1 MGRYDGMSSEEEGEI
16 IEETPP
22 VMKKAPI
29 EAAIAAPPAEA
40 PLVVAVQ
47 VAPDAPAKAVAVTA
61 QTPPTDRSLDTRK
74 RQQPAEPRPPRS
86 PENKRRRTEPA
97 RPAPPKDQPPMKKH
111 DSFSAA
117 EKQKE
122 LSRVLRE
129 PYQARSSRVLLNFN
143 LWLAEA
149 RLAQVYAR
157 LAIDDVQTIVTSTLK
172 GDGNGSPFLESYD
185 GVASPS
191 KVCIVLAK
199 GVHPDMLGRAV
210 TSPDVALPFFES
222 CSTVP
227 CGLASATA
235 LKASQKPKEVALSE
249 SLFRFPLRTTDLDLL
264 SPDEL
269 FAGYE
274 VTLLAQY
281 TSESRGW
288 TDEVVL
294 QPSGAFFRKTTQ
306 QSGEWKLDGDLLHLH
321 WTFARADDDA
331 SKPQVVTAIDVLLA
345 EDDRLRV
352 FRTNDMLDKQYGL
365 ASLDPERP
373 LVKRA
378 LKVTVLR
385 AAKVNAALTTPSLPS
400 LWTHEPTLD
409 DFILTPDEMIAYG
422 YPMDATVEQQ
432 LLMKATKNSSMDVYK
447 ATMRKDE
454 TQDDADE
461 ERLFALDCEMC
472 ETDLGSELTRVTV
485 VNAQGETVYDTLV
498 KPRSTILNYH
508 TEFSGITAESL
519 ADVKTTL
526 DDVQAHLLSLVSAS
540 TLLVGHS
547 LDSDLKAL
555 RLVHRRVAD
564 TAILFPHQRGFP
576 FKPSLKA
583 LASTFL
589 NETIQDME
597 GGHDSAQDAIA
608 ALRLFQLKRRDGLC
622 LGLPTPPLC
631 SRAYTTL
638 LDELPQATKHFGR
651 VGASALPK
659 PWALYS
665 SGDLNDLLTS
675 AVTNAPPTDV
685 GTYDALTLTPDACT
699 KDLLWY
705 EVDVAPSRDPKLY
718 MDTVQLWK
726 RAQVAAISELDASLA
741 TLASELPPETLLL
754 VLPQADL
761 SIYRYMK
768 AIRMKSR
775 WNEWESGWTDADQY
789 YLQYAYSGLLDSAL
803 FLKRTSGL

>member
-1 MGRYDGMSSEEEGEI
+1 
-16 IEETPP
+16 
-22 VMKKAPI
+22 
-29 EAAIAAPPAEA
+29 
-40 PLVVAVQ
+40 
-47 VAPDAPAKAVAVTA
+47 
-61 QTPPTDRSLDTRK
+61 
-74 RQQPAEPRPPRS
+74 
-86 PENKRRRTEPA
+86 
-97 RPAPPKDQPPMKKH
+97 
-111 DSFSAA
+111 
-117 EKQKE
+117 
-122 LSRVLRE
+122 
-129 PYQARSSRVLLNFN
+129 
-143 LWLAEA
+143 
-149 RLAQVYAR
+149 
-157 LAIDDVQTIVTSTLK
+157 
-172 GDGNGSPFLESYD
+172 
-185 GVASPS
+185 
-191 KVCIVLAK
+191 
-199 GVHPDMLGRAV
+199 MLGRAV

-235 LKASQKPKEVALSE
+235 LKTSQKPKEVALSE
-249 SLFRFPLRTTDLDLL
+249 SLFRFPLATTYLDVL

-269 FAGYE
+269 FGKYE

-281 TSESRGW
+281 TSDARGW
-288 TDEVVL
+288 TDEIIL
-294 QPSGAFFRKTTQ
+294 QPSGTFFRKTTL
-306 QSGEWKLDGDLLHLH
+306 QSGEWKLDGDLLHLQ
-321 WTFARADDDA
+321 WTLARNNDDA
-331 SKPQVVTAIDVLLA
+331 DESKPQVVTAIDVLMA
-345 EDDRLRV
+345 EDDRLRG
-352 FRTNDMLDKQYGL
+352 FCTSATLDKQYGL

-373 LVKRA
+373 LVKRV

-385 AAKVNAALTTPSLPS
+385 AAKVNAALATPSLPS
-400 LWTHEPTLD
+400 LWTAEPTLE
-409 DFILTPDEMIAYG
+409 DFILSRDEMIAYG
-422 YPMDATVEQQ
+422 YPMDVTVEQH
-432 LLMKATKNSSMDVYK
+432 LLMKTTKNRSMDVYK
-447 ATMRKDE
+447 ATMPLDDKPDE
-454 TQDDADE
+454 VDN
-461 ERLFALDCEMC
+461 LFALDCEMC

-485 VNAQGETVYDTLV
+485 VNADGATVYDTLV

-526 DDVQAHLLSLVSAS
+526 DDVQAHLLSLFSAS
-540 TLLVGHS
+540 TLLIGHS

-555 RLVHRRVAD
+555 RLVHLRVAD

-622 LGLPTPPLC
+622 VGLPTPPPC

-638 LDELPQATKHFGR
+638 LEELPDATKHFGR
-651 VGASALPK
+651 VAATALPK

-665 SGDLNDLLTS
+665 SGDLNDLL
-675 AVTNAPPTDV
+675 ANAITNAPPADV
-685 GTYDALTLTPDACT
+685 ASYDSLTLTPDAAT

-705 EVDVAPSRDPKLY
+705 EVDAVPSRDPKLY
-718 MDTVQLWK
+718 MDTVHLWK
-726 RAQVAAISELDASLA
+726 RAQVAAITELDASL
-741 TLASELPPETLLL
+741 TKLARELPPQTLLL

-789 YLQYAYSGLLDSAL
+789 ALQYAYSGLLDSAL
-803 FLKRTSGL
+803 FLKRTT